1 MLNLARFLLIGGVIL
16 ILASGAVYLLG
27 RLNIPIGRLP
37 GDIRLQT
44 ENMTC
49 FIPLASMIVISVLL
63 TILLNVVIRLMNK

>member
-1 MLNLARFLLIGGVIL
+1 MFNLARFLLIGGVIL
-16 ILASGAVYLLG
+16 ILASGVVYLLG

-63 TILLNVVIRLMNK
+63 TILLNVIIRLMNK

>member
-1 MLNLARFLLIGGVIL
+1 MFNLARFLLIAGVIL
-16 ILASGAVYLLG
+16 ILASGVAYLFG
-27 RLNIPIGRLP
+27 RLNIPLGHLP

-63 TILLNVVIRLMNK
+63 TIILNVILRMMNK